1 MAFEELNTAESR
13 KKHLGIIEDVLAVN
27 SYSTPLVTS
36 SDAVTLQG
44 RSFTVAT
51 GNTTELK
58 DYKRNK
64 DNEFDHVEVE
74 EKVYTLDEEK
84 YWGRFVD
91 QLDERDS
98 NGQVNINYV
107 IARQAAEVVAPYL
120 DELRFGAALGNVSDN
135 VTMGKEAGANNAYN
149 AILDVSEKLDELG
162 ITKERLLFVTPK
174 FYKAI
179 KSEIVR
185 LPHGDADKKVLGKG
199 YVGELDDYTVYKVPS
214 KFLKG
219 VNALATAPGVV
230 TSPVQVDNTK
240 YNDNIPGRFGEL
252 VEQLL
257 YTGAFV
263 LEHFKKYIITIADSK
278 PAAKGS
284 AQGKV
289 VNRAKAWKT
298 GTTYKEGDTVTHEDK
313 VYVAIK
319 EIMSSTTAP
328 DSDSANWKVKKQ
340 VLVMKFKIKQDFYD
354 WESNVKRLAG
364 EELEITEER
373 YAELTD
379 NFASNGVA
387 ISDVLEEI
395 LPEPEFLEED

>member
-74 EKVYTLDEEK
+74 EKIYTLEEEK

-98 NGQVNINYV
+98 NGQVNIDYV
-107 IARQAAEVVAPYL
+107 LARQTAEVVAPYL
-120 DELRFGAALGNVSDN
+120 DKLRFDAALGNVSEN
-135 VTMGKEAGANNAYN
+135 VVMGKEKGANNAYN
-149 AILDVSEKLDELG
+149 AVLDVSEKLDELG
-162 ITKERLLFVTPK
+162 ITKERLLFVTPS

-179 KSEIVR
+179 KSEIVH
-185 LPHGDADKKVLGKG
+185 LPQGDADKKVLGKG

-214 KFLKG
+214 KFLPN
-219 VNALATAPGVV
+219 VSALASAPGVV
-230 TSPVQVDNTK
+230 TSPIQIDNTK
-240 YNDNIPGRFGEL
+240 YNDNVPGRFGEL

-257 YTGAFV
+257 YTGAYV
-263 LEHFKKYIITIADSK
+263 LEHFQKYIITIADTK
-278 PAAKGS
+278 PAAKES
-284 AQGKV
+284 AQGKT
-289 VNRAKAWKT
+289 VNRAKKWKT
-298 GTTYKEGDTVTHEDK
+298 GTAYKEGDTVTHEDK

-319 EIMSSTTAP
+319 DIPSSTNAP
-328 DSDSANWKVKKQ
+328 GSDSANWKEKTGKK
-340 VLVMKFKIKQDFYD
+340 
-354 WESNVKRLAG
+354 
-364 EELEITEER
+364 
-373 YAELTD
+373 
-379 NFASNGVA
+379 
-387 ISDVLEEI
+387 
-395 LPEPEFLEED
+395 

>member
-135 VTMGKEAGANNAYN
+135 VTMGKEAGVNNAYN

-174 FYKAI
+174 FYKAL

-185 LPHGDADKKVLGKG
+185 LPHGDADKKVLG
-199 YVGELDDYTVYKVPS
+199 T
-214 KFLKG
+214 
-219 VNALATAPGVV
+219 
-230 TSPVQVDNTK
+230 
-240 YNDNIPGRFGEL
+240 GRFGEL

-278 PAAKGS
+278 PNAKPS
-284 AQGKV
+284 TQGKV

-298 GTTYKEGDTVTHEDK
+298 GTTYKEGDTVTHADK
-313 VYVAIK
+313 VYVAVKDISN
-319 EIMSSTTAP
+319 SSTAP
-328 DSDSANWKVKKQ
+328 DTDTTNWKEKTGKK
-340 VLVMKFKIKQDFYD
+340 
-354 WESNVKRLAG
+354 
-364 EELEITEER
+364 
-373 YAELTD
+373 
-379 NFASNGVA
+379 
-387 ISDVLEEI
+387 
-395 LPEPEFLEED
+395 

>member
-120 DELRFGAALGNVSDN
+120 DELRF
-135 VTMGKEAGANNAYN
+135 
-149 AILDVSEKLDELG
+149 
-162 ITKERLLFVTPK
+162 
-174 FYKAI
+174 
-179 KSEIVR
+179 
-185 LPHGDADKKVLGKG
+185 
-199 YVGELDDYTVYKVPS
+199 
-214 KFLKG
+214 
-219 VNALATAPGVV
+219 
-230 TSPVQVDNTK
+230 
-240 YNDNIPGRFGEL
+240 
-252 VEQLL
+252 
-257 YTGAFV
+257 
-263 LEHFKKYIITIADSK
+263 
-278 PAAKGS
+278 
-284 AQGKV
+284 
-289 VNRAKAWKT
+289 
-298 GTTYKEGDTVTHEDK
+298 
-313 VYVAIK
+313 
-319 EIMSSTTAP
+319 
-328 DSDSANWKVKKQ
+328 
-340 VLVMKFKIKQDFYD
+340 
-354 WESNVKRLAG
+354 
-364 EELEITEER
+364 
-373 YAELTD
+373 
-379 NFASNGVA
+379 
-387 ISDVLEEI
+387 
-395 LPEPEFLEED
+395 

>member
-74 EKVYTLDEEK
+74 EKIYTLEEEK

-98 NGQVNINYV
+98 NGQVNIDYV
-107 IARQAAEVVAPYL
+107 LARQTAEVVAPYL
-120 DELRFGAALGNVSDN
+120 DKLRFDAALGNVSEN
-135 VTMGKEAGANNAYN
+135 VVMGKEKGANNAYN
-149 AILDVSEKLDELG
+149 AVLDVSEKLDELG
-162 ITKERLLFVTPK
+162 ITKERLLFVTPS

-179 KSEIVR
+179 KSEIVH
-185 LPHGDADKKVLGKG
+185 LPQGDADKKVLGKG
-199 YVGELDDYTVYKVPS
+199 YVGEL
-214 KFLKG
+214 
-219 VNALATAPGVV
+219 
-230 TSPVQVDNTK
+230 
-240 YNDNIPGRFGEL
+240 

-257 YTGAFV
+257 YTGAYV
-263 LEHFKKYIITIADSK
+263 LEHFQKYIITIADSK
-278 PAAKGS
+278 PAAKKS
-284 AQGKV
+284 AQGKT

-298 GTTYKEGDTVTHEDK
+298 GTAYKEGDTVTHEDK

-319 EIMSSTTAP
+319 DITSSTNAP
-328 DSDSANWKVKKQ
+328 GSDSANWKEKTGKK
-340 VLVMKFKIKQDFYD
+340 
-354 WESNVKRLAG
+354 
-364 EELEITEER
+364 
-373 YAELTD
+373 
-379 NFASNGVA
+379 
-387 ISDVLEEI
+387 
-395 LPEPEFLEED
+395 

>member
-120 DELRFGAALGNVSDN
+120 DELRFSAALGNVSDN

-278 PAAKGS
+278 PAAKKS
-284 AQGKV
+284 AQGKT

-298 GTTYKEGDTVTHEDK
+298 GTAYKEGDTVTHEDK

-319 EIMSSTTAP
+319 DITSSTNAP
-328 DSDSANWKVKKQ
+328 GSDSANWKEKTSKK
-340 VLVMKFKIKQDFYD
+340 
-354 WESNVKRLAG
+354 
-364 EELEITEER
+364 
-373 YAELTD
+373 
-379 NFASNGVA
+379 
-387 ISDVLEEI
+387 
-395 LPEPEFLEED
+395 